1 MCDFILFWYDIEI
14 AYSPQ
19 NSTVTLSLISCQN
32 LPHLTGVNIL
42 IAMLRHGYSLSSV
55 RMMKRDRMAENDGEI
70 QEGRERM
77 MKRGRKAEKE

>member
-1 MCDFILFWYDIEI
+1 MLMCDFILFWYDIEI

-32 LPHLTGVNIL
+32 LSHLTGVNIL

-55 RMMKRDRMAENDGEI
+55 DAILETNI
-70 QEGRERM
+70 SSLTLS
-77 MKRGRKAEKE
+77 